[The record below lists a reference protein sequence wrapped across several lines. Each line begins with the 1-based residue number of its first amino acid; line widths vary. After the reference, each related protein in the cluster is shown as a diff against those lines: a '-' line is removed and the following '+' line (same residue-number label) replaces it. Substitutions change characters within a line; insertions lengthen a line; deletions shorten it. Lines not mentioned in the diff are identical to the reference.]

1 VVRELGRKLGVK
13 LVEDNYH
20 IVWSPEIAR

>member
-1 VVRELGRKLGVK
+1 LGRKLGVK